1 MVQLRRRLAKF
12 IRDRRGPLSQRAFA
26 RKSGLGQSTIMRIE
40 NLEQNVTIDTLEQL
54 CRAFHVDIAE
64 LFPVVQSPAVYIDQ
78 RPQMISIHEKKLDD
92 RIPGDKKSGDEKRGD
107 KKLSDKKPGDKKSE
121 GGRQ

>member
-1 MVQLRRRLAKF
+1 
-12 IRDRRGPLSQRAFA
+12 
-26 RKSGLGQSTIMRIE
+26 MRIE